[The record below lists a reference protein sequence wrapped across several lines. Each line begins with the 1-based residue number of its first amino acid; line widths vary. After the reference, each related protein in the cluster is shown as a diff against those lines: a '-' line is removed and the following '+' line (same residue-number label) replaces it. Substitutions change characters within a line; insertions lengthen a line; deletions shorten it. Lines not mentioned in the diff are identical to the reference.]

1 MLDIQNIKE
10 SNNII
15 DVISGFVE
23 LKRQGS
29 GFVGLCPF
37 HNEESPSLKVS
48 ESKQIFKCFG
58 CGSSGDVVDFVQK
71 IEGVTTN
78 EALKIIDNGR
88 TSEENP
94 VKIVKPKKAVWI
106 PKKPTHLPAQIV
118 HPKLG
123 IPSKTWQ
130 YKNEN
135 SEVISFV
142 CRFDVAEGKK
152 EVLPFTFATNGTAEG
167 WRWMGLNKPRP
178 LYNSDLIKAHPN
190 ATILVVEGEKT
201 ADACQSELNPQKTV
215 VTTWIGGANGILN
228 ADFSSLNDRKI
239 ILWPDNDL
247 DQKDPSG
254 AVKPWHEQP
263 GNKCMLEISK
273 IIDPIQIV
281 WTKNPEGL
289 PNKWD
294 AADKKWN
301 SEKDELR
308 LFIKENITEVPSV
321 PVVEEVAPV
330 VEENNQEPKKQQK
343 ELKMEAPK
351 NPPLPPK
358 VVQKTVSN
366 ESDHFRFLGYSKE
379 DGKLVYHFF
388 SFDAK
393 SVVKMSPPAMS
404 KSTLMTIAPLS
415 FWERNYPGNK
425 SKVDIDAVQQ
435 FLINTS
441 HDLGT
446 FQDKY
451 IRGRGAWMDDNNLII
466 HTGTSLIIEGKKV
479 ALKSFRSRYV
489 YEIGESLGFGFKNA
503 LKTAEASKL
512 IDKLSFL
519 NWERE
524 INAYFLA
531 GWCVIAPFCGV
542 LNWRPHI
549 WLTGPTGSG
558 KSWTMEHIIK
568 KLMGETAIT
577 VQGKTTEAGVR
588 GLLQSDARPVLFDET
603 DVDSHNDKERIQS
616 VLSLAR
622 SSSYSDGGA
631 TVKGTQSGGSR
642 SVMIRSCFAL
652 SSIGVQ
658 LNQQSDR
665 SRFTVI
671 GMVAFDK
678 KQTNKEFL
686 KFENEFLELVNDE
699 FVNNLQARTLE
710 ILPIIISNAKIFA
723 DAAAHVIGNRRLG
736 DQVGILLSGAYSLKS
751 KNKIS
756 YDDAI
761 KWVSGRDWSEE
772 TALEQTKDEFQLLA
786 LLMGKIV
793 RVETVNN
800 PVDRTIGELCLIA
813 SGKVSEPGLV
823 AVDADNRLRRL
834 GILIN
839 NGFVLIA
846 NTSDPIKSII
856 KDSSFSNN
864 PNKILERLPGA
875 SKFESRTF
883 SAGLK
888 SRSIGFPVDLLGDID
903 SGSGGG
909 PDDLPF

>member
-1 MLDIQNIKE
+1 MLDIQKIKE
-10 SNNII
+10 ENNII
-15 DVISGFVE
+15 DIISGFVE
-23 LKRQGS
+23 LKKHGS
-29 GFVGLCPF
+29 GYVGLCPF
-37 HNEESPSLKVS
+37 HKEETPSLKVS

-58 CGSSGDVVDFVQK
+58 CGSAGDVVDFVQK
-71 IEGVTTN
+71 FKGVSTN
-78 EALKIIDNGR
+78 EALSIIDNGQ
-88 TSEENP
+88 TSTDAPIKTIKPKKP
-94 VKIVKPKKAVWI
+94 VWVPVKPKSL
-106 PKKPTHLPAQIV
+106 PTEIIHS
-118 HPKLG
+118 KLG
-123 IPSKTWQ
+123 APSQIWS

-135 SEVISFV
+135 SEIISYI

-152 EVLPFTFATNGTAEG
+152 EILPYTYASNGSAEG
-167 WRWMGLNKPRP
+167 WRWMGLNTPRP
-178 LYNSDLIKAHPN
+178 LYNSDLIKLNPN
-190 ATILVVEGEKT
+190 ATILIVEGEKT
-201 ADACQSELNPQKTV
+201 ADACQKNLNPQKTV

-228 ADFSSLNDRKI
+228 ADFSNLNERKI
-239 ILWPDNDL
+239 ILWPDNDT
-247 DQKDPSG
+247 DQKDSSG
-254 AVKPWHEQP
+254 EIKPWYDQP
-263 GNKCMLEISK
+263 GNKCMLQIAKE
-273 IIDPIQIV
+273 IDPIQIV
-281 WTKNPEGL
+281 WVKNPDGL

-294 AADKKWN
+294 AADKEWN
-301 SEKDELR
+301 LENDELR
-308 LFIKENITEVPSV
+308 LFIKENITEVPK
-321 PVVEEVAPV
+321 APII
-330 VEENNQEPKKQQK
+330 QDPKKIATEIKQK
-343 ELKMEAPK
+343 ELKIEAPK
-351 NPPLPPK
+351 NPPLPPRVIK
-358 VVQKTVSN
+358 KTVSN

-379 DGKLVYHFF
+379 DGKLMYHFF

-393 SVVKMSPPAMS
+393 SVVKMAPPSMS

-415 FWERNYPGNK
+415 YWERSYPGNK
-425 SKVDIDAVQQ
+425 SKVDVDAVQQ

-441 HDLGT
+441 HDIGT
-446 FQDKY
+446 FQEKY
-451 IRGRGAWMDDNNLII
+451 IRGRGAWMDSENLII
-466 HTGTSLIIEGKKV
+466 HTGTSLIIGGKKV
-479 ALKSFRSRYV
+479 ALKEFRSRYV
-489 YEIGESLGFGFKNA
+489 YEIGESLGFGFKNP

-568 KLMGETAIT
+568 KLMGETAIV

-603 DVDSHNDKERIQS
+603 DVDSYNDKERIQS

-622 SSSYSDGGA
+622 SSSYSDGGV

-678 KQTNKEFL
+678 KQTNNEFL
-686 KFENEFLELVNDE
+686 KFENEFLELVNDD
-699 FVNNLQARTLE
+699 FVDSLQARTLE

-736 DQVGILLSGAYSLKS
+736 DQVGILLAGAYSLKS
-751 KNKIS
+751 KNKIT

-772 TALEQTKDEFQLLA
+772 TALEQTKDEFQLLS
-786 LLMGKIV
+786 LLMGKII
-793 RVETVNN
+793 RVETVNS

-813 SGKVSEPGLV
+813 SGKTSEPGLIPN
-823 AVDADNRLRRL
+823 DADNRLRRM
-834 GILIN
+834 GILV
-839 NGFVLIA
+839 NGDFVLIA
-846 NTSDPIKSII
+846 NTSDSVKTII
-856 KDSSFSNN
+856 KDSAWSNN

-875 SKFESRTF
+875 LKFESRTF

-888 SRSIGFPVDLLGDID
+888 SRSIGFPIDLLGDID
-903 SGSGGG
+903 AGSGGG